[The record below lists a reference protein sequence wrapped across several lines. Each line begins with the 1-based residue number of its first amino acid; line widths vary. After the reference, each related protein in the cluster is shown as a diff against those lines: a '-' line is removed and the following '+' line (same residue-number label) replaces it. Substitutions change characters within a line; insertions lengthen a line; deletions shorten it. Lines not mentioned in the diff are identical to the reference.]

1 MSDAQSWTTIGGL
14 FTVMLTF
21 LALMIRMFGHTLD
34 ARFAGFDAKSDARF
48 DAVGARLDAL
58 TLVMT
63 DGFEQVDKRFEQVD
77 RRFEQVDRRFEQVD
91 RRFDRIETRVDA
103 LDRDVH
109 AITRR
114 LMDGPDPAA

>member
-14 FTVMLTF
+14 FTMVLTF
-21 LALMIRMFGHTLD
+21 LALMVWMFGHTLD
-34 ARFAGFDAKSDARF
+34 ARFAGLDAKSDARF

-58 TLVMT
+58 TLVMS
-63 DGFEQVDKRFEQVD
+63 DGFEQVDRRFEQVDKRFEQVD
-77 RRFEQVDRRFEQVD
+77 RRFDRLES
-91 RRFDRIETRVDA
+91 RVDA

-109 AITRR
+109 AIRRR